1 MKNTLRNIGAVIAG
15 FLTVAILSV
24 VTDLIL
30 ERVGILPPATQPEA
44 TMWWHLLM
52 ALIYRSVFTIIG
64 GYLTTTLSAT
74 KPMRQVIILAVI
86 GTVFGTL
93 GTVANWNLAVQSGIW
108 YPVVLLASSPFFIW
122 VGGKLKV
129 K

>member
-24 VTDLIL
+24 VTDMVL
-30 ERVGILPPATQPEA
+30 ERFGVLPPATHPEA

-64 GYLTTTLSAT
+64 GYLTAALSAT

-93 GTVANWNLAVQSGIW
+93 GTVANWDKAILSGVW
-108 YPVVLLASSPFFIW
+108 YPVVLLISSPLFIW
-122 VGGKLKV
+122 VGGKLRV